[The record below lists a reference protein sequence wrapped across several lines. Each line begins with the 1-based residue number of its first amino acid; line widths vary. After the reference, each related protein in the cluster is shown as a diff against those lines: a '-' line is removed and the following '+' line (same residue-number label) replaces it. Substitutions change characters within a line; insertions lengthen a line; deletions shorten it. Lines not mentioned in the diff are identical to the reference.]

1 MLRASTIFNFP
12 VHAPLQRFV
21 LPAFEQA
28 GVEVWLKR
36 DDLIHPFVSGNK
48 WRKLKYNLLEAEQQG
63 KTHLLTFGGAY
74 SNHLVAVACAA
85 ALCGFQS
92 TGLVRGDAGT
102 HNHMLHLCH
111 TFGMEIIFV
120 SREAYREKE
129 VLAQQYAQPQSY
141 ILPEGGT
148 NVLAVKGC
156 AEITTEVS
164 QDFQHVLLAS
174 GTGGTTA
181 GVAKGFAQHHPP
193 THVHSIAVLKG
204 ADFLQQDIEM
214 LAPGLNNLTLHTEF
228 HEGGYAKTTP
238 RLISLINNTAA
249 QTGVLFDQVYTGKM
263 LLATHQLVES
273 GNIKAGD
280 KILLLHTGGALG
292 WLSQSE

>member
-1 MLRASTIFNFP
+1 MLRATAIFSAP

-21 LPAFEQA
+21 LPAFDKA

-48 WRKLKYNLLEAEQQG
+48 WRKLKYNLMEAEQQG
-63 KTHLLTFGGAY
+63 KSHLLTFGGAY

-102 HNHMLHLCH
+102 HNYMLHICQ

-120 SREAYREKE
+120 SREAYREKDA
-129 VLAQQYAQPQSY
+129 LAQQYAQPQSY
-141 ILPEGGT
+141 VLPEGGT
-148 NVLAVKGC
+148 NLLAVKGC
-156 AEITTEVS
+156 EEIAEEIQEA
-164 QDFQHVLLAS
+164 FHHVVLAS

-181 GVAKGFAQHHPP
+181 GVAKGFAQHQPA
-193 THVHSIAVLKG
+193 TNIHSIAVLKG
-204 ADFLQQDIEM
+204 ADFLLHDIKA
-214 LAPGLNNLTLHTEF
+214 LAPELNNLTLHTGF
-228 HEGGYAKTTP
+228 HEGGYAKTTDK
-238 RLISLINNTAA
+238 LITQIKDTAA

-263 LLATHQLVES
+263 LLAALQLVEG
-273 GNIKAGD
+273 GNIKAGE
-280 KILLLHTGGALG
+280 KLLLLHTGGTLG
-292 WLSQSE
+292 WLSQE